1 MAYIGKKPTDK
12 PLTSADLADNI
23 VTSAKIVDGTI
34 VDADVN
40 DVAATKLSGTIAD
53 ARFPATLPTASG
65 ANLTSLPAANL
76 TGTVADARIS
86 TLTSS
91 KLTGALPAIDGSNLT
106 GLSVAYDDNKLQSNI
121 ALLGFKTAVN
131 GSLAKYNLQ
140 DQIIDEFT
148 DATGIDASAST
159 NENLTAGVYSG
170 GTSNPTGA
178 TSTDTSVAGYRIE
191 VLSAASG
198 SLVIPSSGNVD
209 ILVVGGGGSG
219 GNNYGG
225 GGGAGGLIYKS
236 SHALTAQTYAWV
248 TGAGGAGQ
256 TTNGNDGNNGAD
268 STWTDASAS
277 VEFTAKGGG
286 GGGGSNSVGLVG
298 GSAGGNSYVSSAAAE
313 SQTGQSGDSGTYG
326 FGNDGSI
333 GYGPGD
339 YNPGGGG
346 GAGSAGADG
355 EQTVSGNGGTGKD
368 YSATF
373 GTAVGDSGWFASG
386 GGGGYSEP
394 SYSQVGSASSGG
406 GTTGGTPDGGNSSA
420 ATANTG
426 GGSGGGASSNGDS
439 GNGGSGI
446 ILVRHA
452 ENTFKTVNNLTLQST
467 DTTASTANPDYAD
480 MVVLMEDAEGTATL
494 NTDIKGYIS
503 EDSGVTFT
511 QGTLVDE
518 GSWGANKKI
527 IAFHDLDISAQ
538 SGSSMCYKI
547 TTHNQSAGSKET
559 KIHAT
564 SIGWKA

>member
-1 MAYIGKKPTDK
+1 MSGIIGSKLNHRGSGPVAKLGTDGQHLLSSGAGK
-12 PLTSADLADNI
+12 SANYE
-23 VTSAKIVDGTI
+23 T
-34 VDADVN
+34 
-40 DVAATKLSGTIAD
+40 VAAA
-53 ARFPATLPTASG
+53 
-65 ANLTSLPAANL
+65 
-76 TGTVADARIS
+76 
-86 TLTSS
+86 
-91 KLTGALPAIDGSNLT
+91 
-106 GLSVAYDDNKLQSNI
+106 AYDDDKLQSNI

-140 DQIIDEFT
+140 DQTIDEFT
-148 DATGIDASAST
+148 DATGIDAGAST
-159 NENLTAGVYSG
+159 NEALSG
-170 GTSNPTGA
+170 GGYIGGTASNPTGA

-209 ILVVGGGGSG
+209 ILVVGGGASG
-219 GNNYGG
+219 GGGNYAG

-248 TGAGGAGQ
+248 TGAGGAGI
-256 TTNGNDGNNGAD
+256 TANSTNGNNGVD
-268 STWTDASAS
+268 STWTDASPS

-286 GGGGSNSVGLVG
+286 GGGAGGNDDGLAG
-298 GSAGGNSYVSSAAAE
+298 GSAGGGSHSSTGGSAN
-313 SQTGQSGDSGTYG
+313 QTGQSGDSGTYG
-326 FGNDGSI
+326 FGYDG
-333 GYGPGD
+333 GLGGGGPN

-346 GAGSAGADG
+346 GAGSVGVAGDAS
-355 EQTVSGNGGTGKD
+355 TSGNGGTGKD
-368 YSATF
+368 YSAIF

-386 GGGGYSEP
+386 GGGGLTGEGTS
-394 SYSQVGSASSGG
+394 VAGTASSGG
-406 GTTGGTPDGGNSSA
+406 GTAGGATDTNSAA

-426 GGSGGGASSNGDS
+426 GGSGGGGATYADS

-446 ILVRHA
+446 ILVRYA
-452 ENTFKTVNNLTLQST
+452 DGTFVSAGDDLTLQST

-480 MVVLMEDAEGTATL
+480 MVMLMENAEGTATL

-503 EDSGVTFT
+503 EDSGSTFT

-559 KIHAT
+559 KIHAV